1 MSVGVLVPLYLVLL
15 HSASGINGDSAMTQA
30 TTLAAAAVE
39 ATVLAPSI
47 NAEGSPNTTVALGKT
62 ALLTCRIRGMTNRTV
77 AWIRHSDL
85 NLLTVGTGTY
95 TSDARFSAAS
105 TLLTPEVGADELLT
119 DWSLQIQSVRASD
132 EGVYEC
138 QVGTT
143 PHINR
148 FIHLTV
154 VEPTT
159 TILGGTEIH
168 INIGSTINLT
178 CLVKHSPDPPAHVFW
193 THNQQTVNYDSAR
206 GGISVLTEKG
216 ALTLSSLL
224 IQNAQPKDSGSYVC
238 APSSAPAAA
247 TNIHVLAGEQPA
259 AMYSTARRFHTPG
272 ILLTI
277 WLWILHGRI
286 V

>member
-1 MSVGVLVPLYLVLL
+1 L
-15 HSASGINGDSAMTQA
+15 ADGIDGDSVVTYA
-30 TTLAAAAVE
+30 TTLTAAAAVD
-39 ATVLAPSI
+39 AAALVPSI
-47 NAEGSPNTTVALGKT
+47 SAEASPNVTVALGKT
-62 ALLTCRIRGMTNRTV
+62 ALLTCRIRGMNNSTQV

-85 NLLTVGTGTY
+85 NLLTVGMGTY
-95 TSDARFSAAS
+95 TTDARFSATS
-105 TLLTPEVGADELLT
+105 TLMAPDVDVDQPLN
-119 DWSLQIQSVRASD
+119 DWSLQIQSVRPSD

-159 TILGGTEIH
+159 TILGGNEIH
-168 INIGSTINLT
+168 INVGSTINLT

-238 APSSAPAAA
+238 APSSAPAAL

-272 ILLTI
+272 ILLTM